1 MKLLVIQEQ
10 HFTKL
15 PNGQVWVDKQ
25 SDTKFWERYLK
36 VFDEIVVCARMKHAD
51 TLGVKALRSDCQ
63 GVSFVGMPDFRGA
76 AGIIKHYAEIRKA
89 ILTALNDADCVIFR
103 APSPIS
109 MVSYGMVRRSGKPFA
124 VELMNN
130 PFTHFS
136 PGSMHH
142 IYQPIIQRFITNQT
156 KRMCKSANGVSYVTE
171 HVLQG
176 LYPSAARLKGKDT
189 EKYFES
195 SYSTINIKQ
204 EDYIKTPWSE
214 NRPEKVVLV
223 HSGEM
228 LDYRKGQDVFI
239 KAIAELKRKGYP
251 VKGILIGD
259 GVKRQEFETLAKNL
273 SVFDDIEFTGWKS
286 GFKQVQAE
294 LLRGHFFVFPSS
306 GEGLPRSV
314 IEAMASGLLCFGS
327 KIDGVVELLDEQM
340 LVEDMD
346 GHAFAQCME
355 PYLKDW
361 AKASAERDNQF
372 EKSKKY
378 EASILEK
385 RRTEFYMKLRFFTE
399 KGARK

>member
-25 SDTKFWERYLK
+25 SDTKFWERYLSA
-36 VFDEIVVCARMKHAD
+36 FDEIVVCARMKCAD
-51 TLGVKALRSDCQ
+51 SLGVKALRSDRNE
-63 GVSFVGMPDFRGA
+63 VSFIGMPDFRGA
-76 AGIIKHYAEIRKA
+76 AGIIKHYFQVQKA
-89 ILTALNDADCVIFR
+89 LSLALKEADCVIFR

-109 MVSYGMVRRSGKPFA
+109 MVSYGIVRRSGKPFA

-142 IYQPIIQRFITNQT
+142 FYQPIIQKFITNQT
-156 KRMCKSANGVSYVTE
+156 KRMCKAANGVSYVTD
-171 HVLQG
+171 HVLQE
-176 LYPSAARLKGKDT
+176 LYSSTARLNNKET

-195 SYSTINIKQ
+195 SYSTINIKK
-204 EDYIKTPWSE
+204 EDYLKREWP
-214 NRPEKVVLV
+214 NQRPTEVVLV

-239 KAIAELKRKGYP
+239 NAIAELKEKGYP
-251 VKGILIGD
+251 VRGILIGD
-259 GVKRQEFETLAKNL
+259 GLMRQEFEKMAKELGVSNA
-273 SVFDDIEFTGWKS
+273 IEFTGWKS

-327 KIDGVVELLDEQM
+327 KIDGVVELLNEKM
-340 LVEDMD
+340 LVENMD
-346 GHAFAQCME
+346 GHAFAQHIE
-355 PYLKDW
+355 PFLDDW
-361 AKASAERDNQF
+361 SMACAERNIQF
-372 EKSKKY
+372 EKSKEY
-378 EASILEK
+378 EASILNK
-385 RRTEFYMKLRFFTE
+385 RRSEFYKKLRNLVDTQ
-399 KGARK
+399 K